1 MRPTTRSRRM
11 AMTLTSAVALTA
23 TLLAPVATRAAS
35 PTPSVA
41 SCTVRN
47 LTHPSTES
55 TLQAAIDDADPNDKL
70 EVRGT
75 CTGITTIGKSIR
87 IVGKRTPAT
96 GAPTL
101 DAQGV
106 GRALRITAGTVRLT
120 DLRIIRGIAPDPGP
134 TTQGGLILNEGGPL
148 TLTRVTV
155 RTGVAEA
162 GGGIYSL
169 GPLTLVDSIVA
180 NNEAAVGGGIHAT
193 NRLTIRGTSQV
204 HHNHVNF
211 DGGGILAFGDLTIG
225 GSASVHHNSA
235 GQDGGGLWFGAGV
248 GPAGTVTIRDQARIR
263 DNEATRYGG
272 GIVLDGGTIT
282 LRDGAVLAANEAG
295 FGGGVAILR
304 GTLATQGRS
313 EIRRNT
319 AFDAAGV
326 LGNAANGTVRIRMSD
341 RSAIQGNHATTAIGG
356 VRVNGHLTMSE
367 HAAIRQNVDDG
378 GFAGVLVAAYPGIP
392 ASLTMRGSSRI
403 SGHTLPAGGAGLIK
417 QRTCTGDIPTFTGTQ
432 GRVVGNT
439 PRNIRVNEIC

>member
-1 MRPTTRSRRM
+1 MHPTTRSRRT
-11 AMTLTSAVALTA
+11 ALTLTTAVALTA
-23 TLLAPVATRAAS
+23 ALLVPTASALAS

-55 TLQAAIDDADPNDKL
+55 TLQGAIDDADPNDKL

-75 CTGITTIGKSIR
+75 CTGSTTIGKSIR
-87 IVGKRTPAT
+87 IVGKRTAAT

-101 DAQGV
+101 DAQGL
-106 GRALRITAGTVRLT
+106 GRVLTITAGTVRLT
-120 DLRIIRGIAPDPGP
+120 GLRIVRGIAPDPGP
-134 TTQGGLILNEGGPL
+134 STHGGLILNEGGPL
-148 TLTRVTV
+148 TLTRVTA
-155 RTGVAEA
+155 RTGVAET
-162 GGGIYSL
+162 GGGIFST

-193 NRLTIRGTSQV
+193 NRVTIRGTSQV
-204 HHNHVNF
+204 HHNHANF
-211 DGGGILAFGDLTIG
+211 DGGGIVAFRDLVIA

-248 GPAGTVTIRDQARIR
+248 GPWGSATIRDQARIR

-272 GIVLDGGTIT
+272 GIAVDGGIIT
-282 LRDGAVLAANEAG
+282 LRDGAVIAANDAG
-295 FGGGVAILR
+295 FGGGVALLR
-304 GTLATQGRS
+304 GTLITQGRS

-326 LGNAANGTVRIRMSD
+326 LGNAENGTVRIRMSG
-341 RSAIQGNHATTAIGG
+341 RSAISGNHATTAIGG

-367 HAAIRQNVDDG
+367 HAAIRQNVDDSG
-378 GFAGVLVAAYPGIP
+378 VAGVIVAAYPSVP
-392 ASLTMRGSSRI
+392 ASLTMRGDSRI
-403 SGHTLPAGGAGLIK
+403 SGHTMAAGGAGLIK
-417 QRTCTGDIPTFTGTQ
+417 QRTCTGDTPVFTGTQ
-432 GRVVGNT
+432 GRVIGNT
-439 PRNIRVNEIC
+439 PRNIKVNVIC